1 MRVRG
6 GRGGYE
12 DNLRLET
19 IEKNDYHSPGI
30 TAQRAYRN
38 AQEAPPFQAMFR
50 IIDSK
55 YLLLGLIY
63 LMGVGLQPVH
73 KDQAP
78 TN

>member
-1 MRVRG
+1 MWVRG
-6 GRGGYE
+6 CQGGFE
-12 DNLRLET
+12 DNLRLGT
-19 IEKNDYHSPGI
+19 EKKLQSIARGI
-30 TAQRAYRN
+30 TAQKAYRN
-38 AQEAPPFQAMFR
+38 AQEAPPFQARFR

-78 TN
+78 TS

>member
-1 MRVRG
+1 M
-6 GRGGYE
+6 
-12 DNLRLET
+12 
-19 IEKNDYHSPGI
+19 I
-30 TAQRAYRN
+30 Q
-38 AQEAPPFQAMFR
+38 

-63 LMGVGLQPVH
+63 LMEVGLQPVN

>member
-1 MRVRG
+1 MG
-6 GRGGYE
+6 
-12 DNLRLET
+12 LQL
-19 IEKNDYHSPGI
+19 KK
-30 TAQRAYRN
+30 AYRN
-38 AQEAPPFQAMFR
+38 AQEAPPFQARFR

>member
-1 MRVRG
+1 MIRNIKKLPSIAR
-6 GRGGYE
+6 
-12 DNLRLET
+12 
-19 IEKNDYHSPGI
+19 GI
-30 TAQRAYRN
+30 TAQKAYRN
-38 AQEAPPFQAMFR
+38 AQEAPPFQARFR

-55 YLLLGLIY
+55 YLLLGFIY